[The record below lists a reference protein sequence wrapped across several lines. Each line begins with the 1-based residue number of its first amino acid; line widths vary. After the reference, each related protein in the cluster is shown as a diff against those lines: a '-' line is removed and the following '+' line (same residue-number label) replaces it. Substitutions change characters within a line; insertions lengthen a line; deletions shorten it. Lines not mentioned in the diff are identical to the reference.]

1 MLAALRRHWPEY
13 LMEAFGLG
21 LFLASAGAFA
31 VLLFHPGSP
40 VPHAVP
46 DADVRR
52 VFMGLAMGLTAIV
65 NIYSPWGRRSGAH
78 LNPATTLAFWRL
90 GKVARADAA
99 WYVLAQFVGGT
110 AGAVLTARALR
121 DVFLDPPVSA
131 VATVP
136 GPLGVG
142 VAFLAELAI
151 SFVLLSV
158 VLRLGG
164 VRYTGLVVGAMVTLY
179 IAVEDPLSG
188 MSMNPA
194 RTFAS
199 AAVGGRWMALWVYFL
214 APPLGMLLAAE
225 VHLWRAG
232 RAAGCAKFYH
242 APDVRCIFCGYR
254 PPGRVSARS
263 TRTGVAV
270 ESLETS
276 R

>member
-21 LFLASAGAFA
+21 LFMASAGAFA

-40 VPHAVP
+40 VPSAIP
-46 DADVRR
+46 DADIRR
-52 VFMGLAMGLTAIV
+52 VLMGLAMGLTAVV

-78 LNPATTLAFWRL
+78 LNPAATLAFWRL
-90 GKVARADAA
+90 RKVARADAA
-99 WYVLAQFVGGT
+99 WYVVAQFVGGLV
-110 AGAVLTARALR
+110 GATLTAFALR
-121 DVFLDPPVSA
+121 EVFVEPPVSA

-136 GPLGVG
+136 GPLGAG
-142 VAFLAELAI
+142 VAFLAELVI

-164 VRYTGLVVGAMVTLY
+164 ARYTGLVVGAMVALY

-199 AAVGGRWMALWVYFL
+199 AAVGGRWTALWVYFL

-225 VHLWRAG
+225 VHLRRAG
-232 RAAGCAKFYH
+232 RATGCAKLYH
-242 APDVRCIFCGYR
+242 AADVRCIFCGYR
-254 PPGRVSARS
+254 PPAPVPSEVGMARDLNPVEA
-263 TRTGVAV
+263 TR
-270 ESLETS
+270 
-276 R
+276 

>member
-31 VLLFHPGSP
+31 VLLFHPESP
-40 VPHAVP
+40 VLSALPDP
-46 DADVRR
+46 DARR
-52 VFMGLAMGLTAIV
+52 VLMGLAMGLTAVV

-78 LNPATTLAFWRL
+78 LNPATTLTFWRL
-90 GKVARADAA
+90 GKVTRSDAV
-99 WYVLAQFVGGT
+99 WYAIAQFTGGT
-110 AGAVLTARALR
+110 VGAALTAWALR

-142 VAFLAELAI
+142 VAFLAELVI

-164 VRYTGLVVGAMVTLY
+164 VRYTGLVVGAMVALY

-199 AAVGGRWMALWVYFL
+199 ALVGGRWTALWIYFL

-225 VHLWRAG
+225 VYLWRSG
-232 RAAGCAKFYH
+232 RAGGCAKLYH
-242 APDVRCIFCGYR
+242 AADVRCIFCGYR
-254 PPGRVSARS
+254 PPAPARS
-263 TRTGVAV
+263 EVGMARDLNPVETTR
-270 ESLETS
+270 
-276 R
+276 